1 MVGFSPELSIV
12 LLLVLAAEF
21 VNGWTDAPN
30 SIATVVST
38 RALSPKHAV
47 VMATI
52 LNFAG
57 ALSGT
62 AVALTIGQG
71 IVDSGIINLTTIG
84 AAMVAIVTWS
94 TVAWRFGLPTSET
107 HALVSGLAGAAL
119 ATAGPE
125 ALLWAG
131 WKKVLFGLVFSTAI
145 GFFASLII
153 VWALSWGVR
162 RAQPARVSK
171 VFGKLQIFSA
181 AFVAFSHGSNDGQ
194 KFIGAFSLALF
205 LGGALPEFGVPWAVI
220 VVCAAVMGISTS
232 FGGWRISKTMG
243 MKMVKLEPYQG
254 FAAETGAALS
264 IQIASGLGIPL
275 STTHTIST
283 AIMGVGAAKRKTA
296 VRWGVVREIV
306 AAWILTFPICAA
318 LGWLVVKLVRAIS

>member
-1 MVGFSPELSIV
+1 MGFSPELSIV

-38 RALSPKHAV
+38 RALSPKQAV
-47 VMATI
+47 VLATI

-119 ATAGPE
+119 ATAGPG

-194 KFIGAFSLALF
+194 KLIGIFTLTLV
-205 LGGALPEFGVPWAVI
+205 LGGVLPEFKVPYWVI
-220 VVCAAVMGISTS
+220 LLCALVMGVGTAT
-232 FGGWRISKTMG
+232 GGWRIIKTMG
-243 MKMVKLEPYQG
+243 VKLTKLEPVHG
-254 FAAETGAALS
+254 FAVETAAATC
-264 IQIASGLGIPL
+264 IEVASRLGIPL
-275 STTHTIST
+275 STTHTVNT
-283 AIMGVGAAKRKTA
+283 AIMGVGATKRLSA
-296 VRWGVVREIV
+296 VRWGVGKNIV
-306 AAWILTFPICAA
+306 IAWVLTFPVSGLISWGVAKI
-318 LGWLVVKLVRAIS
+318 LIAIF